1 MLAWTLS
8 VLRQML
14 DGSDELEVLREE
26 ETCPG
31 QHQLVTLTNG
41 DVSYPGN
48 ICDNNNIKERFI
60 LIAIALPA
68 ISL

>member
-14 DGSDELEVLREE
+14 NGSDELEVLREE
-26 ETCPG
+26 ETGPG
-31 QHQLVTLTNG
+31 QHQLVTLTYG
-41 DVSYPGN
+41 DISYPGN
-48 ICDNNNIKERFI
+48 ICDNGNIKERFI
-60 LIAIALPA
+60 LIAITLPA

>member
-1 MLAWTLS
+1 MLVWTLS

-14 DGSDELEVLREE
+14 NWSDELEVLREE
-26 ETCPG
+26 ETGPG
-31 QHQLVTLTNG
+31 QHQLVTLANG
-41 DVSYPGN
+41 DISYPGN
-48 ICDNNNIKERFI
+48 ICDNNIKERFI